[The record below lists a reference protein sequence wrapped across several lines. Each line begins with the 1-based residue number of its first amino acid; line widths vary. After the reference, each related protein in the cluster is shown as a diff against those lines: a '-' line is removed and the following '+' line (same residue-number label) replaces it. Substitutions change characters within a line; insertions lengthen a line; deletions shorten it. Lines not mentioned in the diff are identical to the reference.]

1 MDITPLVPEDLKL
14 IQAYGDRRFRVS
26 GAVHEGSLLV
36 FPRRILAWKVT
47 RPEDI
52 TYELLMP
59 VVEADETVEV
69 LLLGAGKE
77 AFLLPNAVREPLR
90 AKGIGVE
97 VMDTGA
103 ACRTYNVLATEE
115 RFVAAAL
122 IAVE

>member
-1 MDITPLVPEDLKL
+1 MDITPLVPEGLQL
-14 IQAYGDRRFRVS
+14 IQAYGERRFRVS
-26 GAVHEGSLLV
+26 GAQHEGSLLV
-36 FPRRILAWKVT
+36 FPRRTLAWQVT

-52 TYELLMP
+52 TFDLLMP

-69 LLLGAGKE
+69 LLLGAGE
-77 AFLLPNAVREPLR
+77 TAFLLPNAVREPLR
-90 AKGIGVE
+90 AKGISVE

-115 RFVAAAL
+115 RLVAAAL

>member
-1 MDITPLVPEDLKL
+1 MDITPLVPEGLQL

-36 FPRRILAWKVT
+36 FPRRFLAWQVT

-52 TYELLMP
+52 TYERLMP
-59 VVEADETVEV
+59 DVEADETVEV
-69 LLLGAGKE
+69 LLLGAGK
-77 AFLLPNAVREPLR
+77 AAVILPKAVREPLR
-90 AKGIGVE
+90 AQGIAVE

-115 RFVAAAL
+115 RLVAAAL

>member
-1 MDITPLVPEDLKL
+1 MDITPLVPEGLKL

-26 GAVHEGSLLV
+26 DVAHEGSLLI
-36 FPRRILAWKVT
+36 FPRRTLAWQVT

-69 LLLGAGKE
+69 LLLGAGK
-77 AFLLPNAVREPLR
+77 AAYLLPNAVREPLR
-90 AKGIGVE
+90 AKGISVE

-115 RFVAAAL
+115 RLVAAAL

>member
-1 MDITPLVPEDLKL
+1 MDITPLVPEGLQL

-26 GAVHEGSLLV
+26 GVAHEGSLLI
-36 FPRRILAWKVT
+36 FPRRTLAWQVT

-59 VVEADETVEV
+59 VVEAGETVEV
-69 LLLGAGKE
+69 LLLGAGK
-77 AFLLPNAVREPLR
+77 AAYLLPNAVREPLR
-90 AKGIGVE
+90 AKGISVE
-97 VMDTGA
+97 IMDTGA

-115 RFVAAAL
+115 RLVAAAL